1 MSNKKNTTVFAE
13 GKPILTTSP
22 YEKYY
27 KTDGE
32 ELDLSYA
39 DAARLSEGERVTLR
53 LECLKLAITSL
64 KTAETTKIFPYAKKI
79 WKFVT
84 KEA

>member
-13 GKPILTTSP
+13 GKAVMTTSP

-27 KTDGE
+27 NTDGE
-32 ELDLSYA
+32 ELDLSYEEA
-39 DAARLSEGERVTLR
+39 GKLSEGERVTLR

-64 KTAETTKIFPYAKKI
+64 KTTETTKIFPYAKKI
-79 WKFVT
+79 WKFAT
-84 KEA
+84 KEE

>member
-13 GKPILTTSP
+13 GEAILTTSP
-22 YEKYY
+22 YSKYY
-27 KTDGE
+27 NTDGK
-32 ELDLSYA
+32 ELDLSYEEVT
-39 DAARLSEGERVTLR
+39 RLSEEERIRLR

-64 KTAETTKIFPYAKKI
+64 ETAETTKVFPYAKKI

-84 KEA
+84 KEG